1 MVEEQIPLTKVYNGW
16 DVYQEEIAKALA
28 PLTDEQLTLRVAP
41 HLRSIGEIAL
51 HIIAVRVRWFTQVL
65 QVDEPDLLPLAT
77 WDRPTPDTPMRTASE
92 LVEGFATTWGMVE
105 RALAKWTPTDLDAVM
120 EGERHGEHYSFTRQ
134 WVIWHV
140 AEHDLHHGGEIS
152 LTLGAHGLQAP
163 DI

>member
-1 MVEEQIPLTKVYNGW
+1 MAEEHIPLSKVFNGW
-16 DVYQEEIAKALA
+16 GAYQEEIAKSLA

-65 QVDEPDLLPLAT
+65 QVDEPDLLPIAA
-77 WDRPTPDTPMRTASE
+77 WDRPSPDTPTRTASE
-92 LVEGFATTWGMVE
+92 LGEGFAATWGMVE
-105 RALAKWTPTDLDAVM
+105 RALAKWTPADLDAVM

-152 LTLGAHGLQAP
+152 LTLGANNLQAP